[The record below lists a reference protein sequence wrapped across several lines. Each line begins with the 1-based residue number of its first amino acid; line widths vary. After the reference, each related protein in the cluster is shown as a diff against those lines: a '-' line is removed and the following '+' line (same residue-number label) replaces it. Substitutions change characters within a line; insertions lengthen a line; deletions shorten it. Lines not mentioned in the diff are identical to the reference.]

1 MQPSP
6 TEYKRLKRESQV
18 QKIPQKTLTQQS
30 MKMQNAPNTK
40 HPGNP
45 GHHEKMNPRDNKYR
59 RE

>member
-1 MQPSP
+1 MQASA

-45 GHHEKMNPRDNKYR
+45 GLNEKIKPTDNR
-59 RE
+59 S